1 MTAAPAP
8 APIPT
13 PAPAAAPTP
22 APERKERVARWSV
35 AASALITLAK
45 LAAGLFSGSI
55 ALLSEAAHAL
65 VDTFATT
72 VTWFA
77 VRASN
82 KPADDEHQYGH
93 AKFESVA
100 ALVETGILFAL
111 ALAVLAHALQNI
123 FSGGHI
129 LENATLP
136 VFAVVVA
143 SILIDLNRIRVLR
156 KVARDTGSQAL
167 AADALHF
174 TSDLAG
180 STLVLLGLAASRF
193 LGFPYGDAIA
203 AAGVALFIALAGWR
217 LGRRTLD
224 TLLDTAPKG
233 RVARL
238 RAIAAAEPGVL
249 ATANIRLRSA
259 GHEVFGELTLLVA
272 RTLPME
278 QAAAIRDRVID
289 AIHREFPDTS
299 LAVATSPLAPDSE
312 TVRERVHLIAQ
323 RRNLPIHHITV
334 QDLDARLS
342 ISFDMEVDG
351 HMSLADAHAQAESLK
366 TEIRAEFGAQTEVEP
381 HIEPLETKHLAGQ
394 NAPDSVTAAIAAL
407 LTRLAAQQSN
417 GLITD
422 VHNVRVRQTPRGL
435 VVNYHCR
442 APATLD
448 VARAHALI
456 DEIDHHARDEH
467 PEITRIVG
475 HTDLVK

>member
-1 MTAAPAP
+1 MTTAPAP
-8 APIPT
+8 AHT
-13 PAPAAAPTP
+13 TASASD
-22 APERKERVARWSV
+22 RKERVARWSV

-100 ALVETGILFAL
+100 ALVETGILFVL
-111 ALAVLAHALQNI
+111 ALAVLARAVQNI
-123 FSGGHI
+123 FAGGHI
-129 LENATLP
+129 LENATPL
-136 VFAVVVA
+136 VFAVVIL

-156 KVARDTGSQAL
+156 KVARETGSQAL

-180 STLVLLGLAASRF
+180 SVLVLLGLVASRF
-193 LGFPYGDAIA
+193 GFPYGDAIA
-203 AAGVALFIALAGWR
+203 AAGVAIFIALAGWR

-238 RAIAAAEPGVL
+238 RAIATAEPGVL
-249 ATANIRLRSA
+249 GAAGIRLRSA

-272 RTLPME
+272 RTLPLE
-278 QAAAIRDRVID
+278 QAAAIRDRVAA
-289 AIHREFPDTS
+289 AIHREFPDTT
-299 LAVATSPLAPDSE
+299 LAIATSPLAPDTE
-312 TVRERVHLIAQ
+312 TVRERVQLIAQ
-323 RRNLPIHHITV
+323 RRALPLHHITV

-342 ISFDMEVDG
+342 ISFDMELDG
-351 HMSLADAHAQAESLK
+351 QMSLADAHAQAEQLK
-366 TEIRAEFGAQTEVEP
+366 TEIRAEFGGQTEVEP

-394 NAPDSVTAAIAAL
+394 NAPAAETAAIAAML
-407 LTRLAAQQSN
+407 ERLAAQHSA
-417 GLITD
+417 GAITE
-422 VHNVRVRQTPRGL
+422 VHNVRARQTPAGL

-467 PEITRIVG
+467 PGITRIVG
-475 HTDLVK
+475 HTDLEKQHQP

>member
-1 MTAAPAP
+1 M
-8 APIPT
+8 T
-13 PAPAAAPTP
+13 PAATNAAK
-22 APERKERVARWSV
+22 RKERVARWSV

-72 VTWFA
+72 VTWLA
-77 VRASN
+77 VRAAN

-100 ALVETGILFAL
+100 ALVETGILFVL
-111 ALAVLAHALQNI
+111 ALAVLAHALRNML
-123 FSGGHI
+123 SGGHI
-129 LENATLP
+129 VEAAPL
-136 VFAVVVA
+136 VFAVVIA

-180 STLVLLGLAASRF
+180 STLVLLGLLASRF
-193 LGFPYGDAIA
+193 ARFPYGDAIA
-203 AAGVALFIALAGWR
+203 AAGVAIFIAIAGWR
-217 LGRRTLD
+217 LGKRTLD

-238 RAIAAAEPGVL
+238 RAIAAAESGVL
-249 ATANIRLRSA
+249 GATGIRLRSA
-259 GHEVFGELTLLVA
+259 GRDVFGEMTLLIA
-272 RTLPME
+272 RTLPLE
-278 QAAAIRDRVID
+278 QAAAIRARVIA
-289 AIHREFPDTS
+289 AIHREFPDTT
-299 LAVATSPLAPDSE
+299 LAVTASPLAPDTE
-312 TVRERVHLIAQ
+312 TVRERVQLIAQ
-323 RRNLPIHHITV
+323 RRNLPVHHVTV

-342 ISFDMEVDG
+342 ISFDMELDG

-394 NAPDSVTAAIAAL
+394 NAPDSTTVAIAAL
-407 LTRLAAQQSN
+407 LTRLAAQQ
-417 GLITD
+417 GDGAITN
-422 VHNVRVRQTPRGL
+422 VHNVRVRETPHGL

-456 DEIDHHARDEH
+456 DEIEHHARDEH
-467 PEITRIVG
+467 PGITRIVG
-475 HTDLVK
+475 HTDLLK

>member
-1 MTAAPAP
+1 MPSGLSG
-8 APIPT
+8 ISLRSEQNF
-13 PAPAAAPTP
+13 PAAA
-22 APERKERVARWSV
+22 ERKERVARWSV
-35 AASALITLAK
+35 VASALITLAK
-45 LAAGLFSGSI
+45 LATGLFSGSI

-65 VDTFATT
+65 VDTFATS

-77 VRASN
+77 VRMSS

-100 ALVETGILFAL
+100 ALVETGILFVL
-111 ALAVLAHALQNI
+111 ALAVLFHALRNI

-129 LENATLP
+129 LENATP
-136 VFAVVVA
+136 IVFAVVIV

-180 STLVLLGLAASRF
+180 SVLVLLGLFASRF
-193 LGFPYGDAIA
+193 GFVYGDAIA
-203 AAGVALFIALAGWR
+203 AAGVAVFIAIAGWR
-217 LGRRTLD
+217 LGKRTLD

-238 RAIAAAEPGVL
+238 RAIAAAESGVL
-249 ATANIRLRSA
+249 GTTDIRLRSA
-259 GHEVFGELTLLVA
+259 GRDVFGEMTLQVA

-278 QAAAIRDRVID
+278 QAAAIHDRVI
-289 AIHREFPDTS
+289 AAVHREFPDTT
-299 LAVATSPLAPDSE
+299 LAVTTSPLAPAAE
-312 TVRERVHLIAQ
+312 TVRERVQLIAQ
-323 RRNLPIHHITV
+323 RRALPVHHITV
-334 QDLDARLS
+334 QDLDAARLS

>member
-1 MTAAPAP
+1 MTAAPTH
-8 APIPT
+8 T
-13 PAPAAAPTP
+13 PA

-100 ALVETGILFAL
+100 ALVETGVLFVL
-111 ALAVLAHALQNI
+111 ALAVLAHALRNI

-129 LENATLP
+129 LENATPL
-136 VFAVVVA
+136 VFAVVIF
-143 SILIDLNRIRVLR
+143 SILVDLNRIRVLR
-156 KVARDTGSQAL
+156 KVARETGSQAL

-193 LGFPYGDAIA
+193 GFLYGDAIA

-238 RAIAAAEPGVL
+238 RAIAAAESGVL
-249 ATANIRLRSA
+249 GAANIRLRSA
-259 GHEVFGELTLLVA
+259 GHEVFGEMTLLVA

-278 QAAAIRDRVID
+278 QAAAIRDRVVGTIQ
-289 AIHREFPDTS
+289 REFPDTM
-299 LAVATSPLAPDSE
+299 LAVTTSPLAPDSE
-312 TVRERVHLIAQ
+312 TVRERVHLIA
-323 RRNLPIHHITV
+323 RRRDLPVHHITV

-351 HMSLADAHAQAESLK
+351 RMSLADAHAQAESLK

-381 HIEPLETKHLAGQ
+381 HIEPLEPKHLAGQ
-394 NAPDSVTAAIAAL
+394 DAPENVTAGIAAL
-407 LTRLAAQQSN
+407 LARHAVRLGA
-417 GLITD
+417 GVITEI
-422 VHNVRVRQTPRGL
+422 HNVRVRETPAGL

-442 APATLD
+442 APAALD

-456 DEIDHHARDEH
+456 DEIEHHARDEY
-467 PEITRIVG
+467 PGITRIVG
-475 HTDLVK
+475 HTDLAR

>member
-1 MTAAPAP
+1 M
-8 APIPT
+8 T
-13 PAPAAAPTP
+13 PAATNAAK
-22 APERKERVARWSV
+22 RKERVARWSV

-72 VTWFA
+72 VTWLA
-77 VRASN
+77 VRAAN

-100 ALVETGILFAL
+100 ALVETGILFVL
-111 ALAVLAHALQNI
+111 ALAVLAHALRNML
-123 FSGGHI
+123 SGGHI
-129 LENATLP
+129 VEAAPL
-136 VFAVVVA
+136 VFAVVIA

-180 STLVLLGLAASRF
+180 STLVLLGLLASRF
-193 LGFPYGDAIA
+193 ARFPYGDAIA
-203 AAGVALFIALAGWR
+203 AAGVAIFIAIAGWR
-217 LGRRTLD
+217 LGKRTLD

-238 RAIAAAEPGVL
+238 RAIAAAESGVL
-249 ATANIRLRSA
+249 GAANIRLRSA
-259 GHEVFGELTLLVA
+259 GHEVFGEMTLLVA

-278 QAAAIRDRVID
+278 QAAAIRDRVVGTIQ
-289 AIHREFPDTS
+289 REFPDTM
-299 LAVATSPLAPDSE
+299 LAVTTSPLAPDSE
-312 TVRERVHLIAQ
+312 TVRERVHLIA
-323 RRNLPIHHITV
+323 RRRDLPVHHITV

-351 HMSLADAHAQAESLK
+351 RMSLADAHAQAESLK

-381 HIEPLETKHLAGQ
+381 HIEPLEPKHLAGQ
-394 NAPDSVTAAIAAL
+394 DAPENVTAGIAAL
-407 LTRLAAQQSN
+407 LARHAVRLGA
-417 GLITD
+417 GVITEI
-422 VHNVRVRQTPRGL
+422 HNVRVRETPAGL

-442 APATLD
+442 APAALD

-456 DEIDHHARDEH
+456 DEIEHHARDEY
-467 PEITRIVG
+467 PGITRIVG
-475 HTDLVK
+475 HTDLAR

>member
-8 APIPT
+8 TPT
-13 PAPAAAPTP
+13 PAHAT
-22 APERKERVARWSV
+22 PERKERVARWSV

-77 VRASN
+77 VRAAN
-82 KPADDEHQYGH
+82 KPADDEHPYGH

-100 ALVETGILFAL
+100 ALVETGILFIL
-111 ALAVLAHALQNI
+111 ALAVLAQALRNI
-123 FSGGHI
+123 FAGGHI
-129 LENATLP
+129 IANATPL
-136 VFAVVVA
+136 VFAVVIF
-143 SILIDLNRIRVLR
+143 SILVDLNRIRVLR
-156 KVARDTGSQAL
+156 KVARETGSQAL

-180 STLVLLGLAASRF
+180 STLVLLGLIASRF
-193 LGFPYGDAIA
+193 LGFLYGDAIA

-238 RAIAAAEPGVL
+238 RAIAAAQSGVL
-249 ATANIRLRSA
+249 GTANIRLRSA

-278 QAAAIRDRVID
+278 QASAIRDRVIE
-289 AIHREFPDTS
+289 AIHREFPDTT
-299 LAVATSPLAPDSE
+299 LAVTTSPLAPDSE
-312 TVRERVHLIAQ
+312 TVRDRVHLIA
-323 RRNLPIHHITV
+323 RRRDLPVHHITV
-334 QDLDARLS
+334 QNLDARLS

-351 HMSLADAHAQAESLK
+351 HMSLAEAHAQAESLK

-381 HIEPLETKHLAGQ
+381 HIEPLESKHLAGQ
-394 NAPDSVTAAIAAL
+394 NAPETVTSAIAAL
-407 LTRLAAQQSN
+407 LARLAARQTA
-417 GLITD
+417 GTITE
-422 VHNVRVRQTPRGL
+422 VHNVRVRETPAGL

-442 APATLD
+442 APAALD

-456 DEIDHHARDEH
+456 DEIEHHARDEY
-467 PEITRIVG
+467 PGITRIVG
-475 HTDLVK
+475 HTDLAK